1 MKLEIMCEFLW
12 HFLGPSTYQV
22 KGNVMEDSSRN
33 LHQYQSAL
41 PEAFT
46 LSIMGSLGLSY
57 GKTGGYSL
65 FFREAQTPFFH
76 TYEGDEGLLKDGL
89 SLG

>member
-22 KGNVMEDSSRN
+22 KGNVLEDSSRN

-41 PEAFT
+41 QEAFT
-46 LSIMGSLGLSY
+46 LSITGSLGLSY

-65 FFREAQTPFFH
+65 FFREAQTH
-76 TYEGDEGLLKDGL
+76 TYQGDEGLLKDGL

>member
-22 KGNVMEDSSRN
+22 KGNVLEDSSRN

-46 LSIMGSLGLSY
+46 LSMTGSLGL
-57 GKTGGYSL
+57 
-65 FFREAQTPFFH
+65 
-76 TYEGDEGLLKDGL
+76 
-89 SLG
+89 

>member
-22 KGNVMEDSSRN
+22 KGNVLEYSSRN

-46 LSIMGSLGLSY
+46 LSITGSLGLSY
-57 GKTGGYSL
+57 GNTGGYSL
-65 FFREAQTPFFH
+65 FFSGRHKPPSFTH
-76 TYEGDEGLLKDGL
+76 EGDEGLLKDGL